1 MCDCAAPNHPPQKMT
16 NPMTVWPAIHVF
28 VYGTLRR
35 GEQRDINRLEPAPL
49 WLGRA
54 ALAGVLYDLGDYPG
68 LRLDTASAEAT
79 ATALQRVE
87 GEVYAISP
95 ELERVLDEIEGVSA
109 QPGAEYIRRHVTV
122 QLESYAQEQGDAAAT
137 RLSCLVY
144 EVAHDRIARCAMIA
158 GGDWVSYRQQRSGQV
173 A

>member
-1 MCDCAAPNHPPQKMT
+1 MT
-16 NPMTVWPAIHVF
+16 APMTLWPAIHVF

-54 ALAGVLYDLGDYPG
+54 GLAGTLYDLGDYPG
-68 LRLDTASAEAT
+68 LRLHT
-79 ATALQRVE
+79 ATADHSATAPQRVA

-109 QPGAEYIRRHVTV
+109 QPSPEYVRRHVTV
-122 QLESYAQEQGDAAAT
+122 QLDPPAQDKGDAPPAT

-144 EVAHDRIARCAMIA
+144 EVARDRIARCFVIA
-158 GGDWVSYRQQRSGQV
+158 GGDWVSYRQQRSGRSGLTQRCGEGE

>member
-1 MCDCAAPNHPPQKMT
+1 MT
-16 NPMTVWPAIHVF
+16 LPMTSWPAIHVF

-79 ATALQRVE
+79 ATALQRVA

-109 QPGAEYIRRHVTV
+109 QPGAEYVRRHVTV
-122 QLESYAQEQGDAAAT
+122 QLESPAQEKGEAPAT
-137 RLSCLVY
+137 TLKCLVY
-144 EVAHDRIARCAMIA
+144 EVAHDRIARRAMIT
-158 GGDWVSYRQQRSGQV
+158 GGDWVSYRKQRSGR
-173 A
+173 AA